1 MSAAVTIRPARAEE
15 GELLGE
21 LGFAAWAEGVISTAG
36 GPEVDRHHVR
46 DHFIAFCTTGY
57 ETILVAE
64 MAGRS
69 VGWGAREDRDNYISD
84 LWILPAAQGQG
95 IGRILLEALEDEIAE
110 AGYGTAELETAAVN
124 TGGIR
129 FYERAGY
136 SLVWRKLKFSRG
148 LGREVE
154 KVRLSKRLEPAHE
167 QTLRGG
173 T

>member
-84 LWILPAAQGQG
+84 LWVLPDSQGQG
-95 IGRILLEALEDEIAE
+95 VGRILLEALEDQIVQ
-110 AGYGTAELETAAVN
+110 AGYRRAELETAAVN
-124 TGGIR
+124 AGGIR

-136 SLVWRKLKFSRG
+136 ALQSRKLKFSRG

-154 KVRLSKRLEPAHE
+154 KVRLVKQLPAPAE

-173 T
+173 S